1 MANGIEISNGTI
13 RTLSLDGV
21 AVAEGGNLNRAGLY
35 VIGNKLYLD
44 GAVIAES
51 NNALGLIRKA
61 DGLYYGDVQVGTDI
75 PEPPTPPSAGLWLPP
90 TQEASTYNK
99 YNYETLIDAYDDLK
113 DNSSYTGTIT
123 KTRYSEDGYGD
134 YPLWHYE
141 FTPANYTKTFYV
153 QACIHGNEKDAPQT
167 ILRIFNIICNHC
179 NESAY
184 SRLRPLRD
192 NVRFIVVPCVNPWG
206 FDNAKMNVPWTDWN
220 GVFHDIDKAGGYGMN
235 MNRNFDFIHKYGIDG
250 TGCAGNYPFQRSEVR
265 HVKSI
270 IEGIGVQNID
280 YLFDNHDGGD
290 VKKHFWFNYNMDGP
304 NAEMARKLL
313 ADLIEYE
320 DTLIAN
326 GGTDYR
332 RPMSYVIKAGD
343 TALDYTNPSF
353 DHHVKKLLQVAVST
367 QEIADLINANGIT
380 FTGSTYLLHNV
391 VKSSNGTDTE
401 IRSDRSTYILAEDT
415 PSVTITS
422 YKVNDVDTPLVV
434 AVGDTIKAIVTP
446 QADSEGW
453 VHPNVAD
460 SSGYSTG
467 TTSAWANSTLG
478 IPASGPEYI
487 GGYFGYSFNS
497 EQMTRSLRI
506 RANLLIYAYELLD
519 TKGWLVNEDGDYF
532 HFDYPIA
539 MTRQGLRKDGVT
551 SANDNQIV
559 SINDV
564 YDRWDALVEN
574 YPTYVSK
581 SAKLG
586 ENSSGDSIYS
596 YTLGNGNKKVLL
608 LGGSMRYA
616 VDNKITEFGMYVLA
630 EYLCNNYVVAQSSFL
645 QTLKQDYTI
654 VVLPCI
660 DFIPGHHTTG
670 NYERSL
676 NNSYSSYAK
685 WQISNDKCVPTT
697 YGNGAADVGI
707 FMDWL
712 EANDDAVALISG
724 GELKTTASA
733 VGKPDYS
740 TEYMTQVIIPK
751 NLIEPDWLTDYCNHI
766 EDDRGEDKPDVENTA
781 GATCGD
787 YAFDNYDIPTFFINL
802 NVSQMWD
809 ERKQYA
815 QPQDS
820 ADRYMYRNYE
830 TGRRIANIV
839 NFILMA
845 GGDISNNNN
854 D

>member
-1 MANGIEISNGTI
+1 MAQGISITEGTP
-13 RTLSLDGV
+13 RTLTFNGAQV
-21 AVAEGGNLNRAGLY
+21 ATGGSNRAGLY
-35 VIGNKLYLD
+35 SVGSKLYFD
-44 GAVIAES
+44 GTEIADS
-51 NNALGLIRKA
+51 QNGVGLHIVGN
-61 DGLYYGDVQVGTDI
+61 DLYFGSDKVGSGGS
-75 PEPPTPPSAGLWLPP
+75 TPVVHSGLWLPP

-99 YNYETLIDAYDDLK
+99 YTYNTLIAAYDDLK
-113 DNSSYTGTIT
+113 DNSSYPGTIT
-123 KTRYSEDGYGD
+123 KHTYSETSYGD
-134 YPLWHYE
+134 YPLYHYR

-167 ILRIFNIICNHC
+167 ILRIFDIICNHC
-179 NESAY
+179 NEAAY
-184 SRLRPLRD
+184 SRLKPLRD
-192 NVRFIVVPCVNPWG
+192 NVRFIVVPCVSPWG
-206 FDNAKMNVPWTDWN
+206 LDHSSIRVPWTDWN
-220 GVFHDIDKAGGYGMN
+220 DVFHDTTPEGGYGMN
-235 MNRNFDFIHKYGIDG
+235 MNRNFDFIHQYGIDSG
-250 TGCAGNYPFQRSEVR
+250 SGGNYPFQRSEVR

-270 IEGIGVQNID
+270 IEGIGVENID
-280 YLFDNHDGGD
+280 YLFDNHDGGG
-290 VKKHFWFNYNMDGP
+290 VEKHFWFNYNMDGA
-304 NAEMARKLL
+304 NATMARQLL
-313 ADLIEYE
+313 ADLIAEE
-320 DTLIAN
+320 ERLRIA

-332 RPMSYVIKAGD
+332 D
-343 TALDYTNPSF
+343 FEN
-353 DHHVKKLLQVAVST
+353 
-367 QEIADLINANGIT
+367 AD
-380 FTGSTYLLHNV
+380 
-391 VKSSNGTDTE
+391 
-401 IRSDRSTYILAEDT
+401 
-415 PSVTITS
+415 
-422 YKVNDVDTPLVV
+422 
-434 AVGDTIKAIVTP
+434 
-446 QADSEGW
+446 ADELGY
-453 VHPNVAD
+453 VHPNVND

-478 IPASGPEYI
+478 ILASGPEYI
-487 GGYFGYSFNS
+487 GGYFGYTFNA

-506 RANLLIYAYELLD
+506 RANLLIYAYEMIN
-519 TKGWLVNEDGDYF
+519 TKGWLVNEPQDAEYF
-532 HFDYPIA
+532 HWDYPLC
-539 MTRQGLRKDGVT
+539 MTRQGLRIDGADMTTSHTKVT
-551 SANDNQIV
+551 FG
-559 SINDV
+559 DV
-564 YDRWDALVEN
+564 YDRWDALAEN

-581 SAKLG
+581 SSKLG

-608 LGGSMRYA
+608 LGGSMRYG

-630 EYLCNNYVVAQSSFL
+630 EYLCNGYIVAQSSFL

-660 DFIPGHHTTG
+660 DFIAGHHTAG

-676 NNSYSSYAK
+676 NNNFSSYAK

-707 FMDWL
+707 FMDWI

-724 GELKTTASA
+724 GELKTTESA

-751 NLIEPDWLTDYCNHI
+751 NYNQPQWLTDYCTHL
-766 EDDRGEDKPDVENTA
+766 EDDRGEDEPDVESTA

-787 YAFDNYDIPTFFINL
+787 YAFDNYDIPAFYINL

-815 QPQDS
+815 QSQDS
-820 ADRYMYRNYE
+820 ADKYMYRNYE

-845 GGDISNNNN
+845 GGDINN